1 MRGDVKHYKDSSN
14 LEVDAV
20 ITLRNG
26 DWAAVEVK
34 LGSEE
39 LIEEGATNLLR
50 LYDRMDPKSKKPNFM
65 MVLTGS
71 STAYQRDDGVWV
83 VPLGCLGP

>member
-1 MRGDVKHYKDSSN
+1 MN

-50 LYDRMDPKSKKPNFM
+50 LYDRMGPKSMRPNFM